1 MHWRSTCRTAS
12 ARAPD
17 LSPEETVEQSDRV
30 GKLGNG
36 GHKRRRGKWIRL
48 RSCSPDYAHVLG
60 EGSIPVPLPPP
71 ACPRS
76 SVLWATSLAIRPSSR
91 SRFRF
96 ELRTPVR
103 QNRPII
109 LWKARFSLNL
119 WTSPR
124 RYGSRNSIVSN
135 YLLALGESG
144 SAVSVG

>member
-17 LSPEETVEQSDRV
+17 LSAEETVEQSDRV

-71 ACPRS
+71 PRKCGF
-76 SVLWATSLAIRPSSR
+76 VL
-91 SRFRF
+91 
-96 ELRTPVR
+96 
-103 QNRPII
+103 
-109 LWKARFSLNL
+109 
-119 WTSPR
+119 
-124 RYGSRNSIVSN
+124 RYGDKPEMRPFSRILPPREIPESIQ
-135 YLLALGESG
+135 LG
-144 SAVSVG
+144 AR